1 MKKLTGLSSRTERR
15 ILDAVLPLVMYSL
28 VKQKLIRAEHLQS
41 EAKLVEAF
49 GKSYKR
55 GTARMEWCVA
65 IEEEF
70 IREAIRFWE
79 NDKKFIAVVLYAA
92 AVEQYVNQTY
102 ALMLQAHGLEKS
114 EIEKI
119 VRTLNV
125 EPKLSW
131 LLKLVAKKE
140 FPKALGKRLRS
151 VFDLR
156 NAIVHFKAIPDHP
169 DKDTD
174 SYSKLKSELEKLK
187 RLSLSRDYRLLREAL
202 WKITLEKDPSLD
214 LALKATDMLDSMR
227 KKLKQA

>member
-1 MKKLTGLSSRTERR
+1 MKKIPGLSSRGEKR
-15 ILDAVLPLVMYSL
+15 IFDAVLPLVIVSL
-28 VKQKLIRAEHLQS
+28 VKQGIIRAEHLQS
-41 EAKLVEAF
+41 DAKLLEVF
-49 GKSYKR
+49 GKNLKR
-55 GTARMEWCVA
+55 GTNQMEWCVA

-70 IREAIRFWE
+70 IREALTFWE
-79 NDKKFIAVVLYAA
+79 KDQKLLAIVLYAA

-102 ALMLQAHGLEKS
+102 ALMLQAHGLEKQ

-119 VRTLNV
+119 VRTLNI

-156 NAIVHFKAIPDHP
+156 NAIVHFKGIPDHP
-169 DKDTD
+169 DKYTD
-174 SYSKLKSELEKLK
+174 SYSRIKSELGKLR
-187 RLSLSRDYRLLREAL
+187 RLSLSRDYRLLTEAL

-214 LALKATDMLDSMR
+214 LALKATDMLFALR
-227 KKLKQA
+227 QKVKPA